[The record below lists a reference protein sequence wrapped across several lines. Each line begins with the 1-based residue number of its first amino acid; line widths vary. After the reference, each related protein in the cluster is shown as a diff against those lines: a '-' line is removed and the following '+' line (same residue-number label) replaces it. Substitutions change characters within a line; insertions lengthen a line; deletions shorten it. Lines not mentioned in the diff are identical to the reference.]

1 MNLNIIANAWEDR
14 RSIAVGEIVREDLL
28 SAGKTMGISTVRI
41 ERIIEEV
48 VMAVRDW
55 SAIASENGIKSNTI
69 AMISEMIKMDGS
81 I

>member
-1 MNLNIIANAWEDR
+1 M
-14 RSIAVGEIVREDLL
+14 GEIVREDLI

-55 SAIASENGIKSNTI
+55 GAIASENGINANTI
-69 AMISEMIKMDGS
+69 AMISAIIRQTGN